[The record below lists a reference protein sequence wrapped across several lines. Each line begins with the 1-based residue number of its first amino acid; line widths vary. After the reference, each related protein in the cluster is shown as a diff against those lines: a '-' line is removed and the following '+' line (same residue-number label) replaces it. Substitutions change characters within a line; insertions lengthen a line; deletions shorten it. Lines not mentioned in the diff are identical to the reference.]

1 MRRRRA
7 FAQRGHGATA
17 GNYSDARYNAEAPAN
32 DCRPDITSSEKPVRG
47 FIACLLL
54 LPAFACGQQAAQ
66 GEELEELL
74 GRIGAV
80 ELRLERDLK
89 AQHQAEAELREA
101 ETRITRLRE
110 AAGEVQRKLESS
122 RSERARLADALED
135 KGQAHRRTQ
144 QELAAAMRRAW
155 RSGRQ
160 DNFKALLGG
169 RSTGDVNRR
178 LAWAGILLRSWSED
192 ARESIRSA
200 AEVRGIESDSMSV
213 EQQLVELQAQQAG
226 QLRGL
231 EQAMAAR
238 RQSLA
243 ALRRRIGDAG
253 EEIERLRTRAATLA
267 SLVEDLG
274 RIVKDHPSAPLL
286 PITEARGR
294 LDWPVRGRVVRR
306 FGAGPGGGQASWD
319 GILLEAQAGAEVRA
333 PHPGRVVFADWVR
346 GLGFL
351 MVLDHGENVLS
362 LYAYND
368 RLLGRKGEM
377 VSKGQVIAH
386 AGSTGGRREPGLY
399 FEIRRNGKAV
409 DPLPW
414 LSR

>member
-1 MRRRRA
+1 MR
-7 FAQRGHGATA
+7 GL
-17 GNYSDARYNAEAPAN
+17 
-32 DCRPDITSSEKPVRG
+32 
-47 FIACLLL
+47 IACLYL

-74 GRIGAV
+74 GRITAV
-80 ELRLERDLK
+80 ERRLERDLE

-110 AAGEVQRKLESS
+110 AVGKVERQLESS
-122 RSERARLADALED
+122 RKDSARLADALDD
-135 KGQAHRRTQ
+135 KSEAHRRTQ
-144 QELAAAMRRAW
+144 QELATAMRRAW
-155 RSGRQ
+155 RAGRQ

-178 LAWAGILLRSWSED
+178 MAWAAILLRSWSAD

-200 AEVRGIESDSMSV
+200 AEVRGIESESMEV
-213 EQQLVELQAQQAG
+213 ERQLEELQAQQAG
-226 QLRGL
+226 QLRDM
-231 EQAMAAR
+231 EQAVAAR
-238 RQSLA
+238 RQSLMV
-243 ALRRRIGDAG
+243 LRRRIGDAG

-274 RIVKDHPSAPLL
+274 RIVEDHPSAPLL
-286 PITEARGR
+286 SITEARGK

-319 GILLEAQAGAEVRA
+319 GILLQAEAGAEVRA

-409 DPLPW
+409 DPLRW

>member
-1 MRRRRA
+1 MR
-7 FAQRGHGATA
+7 GL
-17 GNYSDARYNAEAPAN
+17 
-32 DCRPDITSSEKPVRG
+32 
-47 FIACLLL
+47 IACFFL

-74 GRIGAV
+74 GRIAAV
-80 ELRLERDLK
+80 ERRLERDLQ
-89 AQHQAEAELREA
+89 AQHQAEADLREA
-101 ETRITRLRE
+101 ETSITRLRE
-110 AAGEVQRKLESS
+110 AAGDVQRRLESG
-122 RSERARLADALED
+122 RRERVRLADALDE
-135 KGQAHRRTQ
+135 KGEAHRQTQ
-144 QELAAAMRRAW
+144 RELATAMRRAW

-160 DNFKALLGG
+160 DGFKALLGG

-178 LAWAGILLRSWSED
+178 LAWAGILVRSWSED
-192 ARESIRSA
+192 TRETIRSA
-200 AEVRGIESDSMSV
+200 AEVRGIESDSMDV
-213 EQQLVELQAQQAG
+213 ERQLVELQAQQAG
-226 QLRGL
+226 QLRDM
-231 EQAMAAR
+231 EQAVAAR
-238 RQSLA
+238 RQSLT

-274 RIVKDHPSAPLL
+274 RIVEDHPSAPLV
-286 PITEARGR
+286 PITQARGK

-319 GILLEAQAGAEVRA
+319 GILLQAEAGEEVRA

-368 RLLGRKGEM
+368 RLLGRKGEK

-399 FEIRRNGKAV
+399 FEIRRNGRAV
-409 DPLPW
+409 DPLSW